1 MTDPIRLRDPRS
13 GASKALRQLIDAGRS
28 ETPGSERLRGMAGR
42 LGLTASAIPGG
53 SGPLAKGGA
62 AGLGHAGVAKL
73 GAVVLIVGAG
83 TGALA
88 LRDRTGPV
96 ANANTVV
103 ASAAVASATGT
114 AAAVPLAPPAVDVP
128 EPVASSMSVPASS
141 SIPEAPA
148 RGRSVRPATPASTL
162 PAVRRNQVASATSA
176 VPTTLG
182 APATWGSSV
191 AIAPQAP
198 AAAST
203 AGLIEDAKRA
213 LATDPSRALDLAM
226 QHERTYGGLAE
237 ERDLVIIEA
246 LLRLG
251 RKDDARPYASRFLR
265 VFPASA
271 HRVEVAAPFGFDPG
285 PQNP

>member
-42 LGLTASAIPGG
+42 LGLAASAVPGT

-73 GAVVLIVGAG
+73 GAVVLILGAG

-88 LRDRTGPV
+88 LRDRTVPI
-96 ANANTVV
+96 ASTVV
-103 ASAAVASATGT
+103 ASAAVTSERET
-114 AAAVPLAPPAVDVP
+114 ARVPPPQPPVDVP
-128 EPVASSMSVPASS
+128 EPVAPVMSAPAFPT
-141 SIPEAPA
+141 IPETLT
-148 RGRSVRPATPASTL
+148 RGRSLRPATPASTAS
-162 PAVRRNQVASATSA
+162 AVASSQATSATSA
-176 VPTTLG
+176 VPTPLG

-191 AIAPQAP
+191 AVAPQVP
-198 AAAST
+198 ADARPQ
-203 AGLIEDAKRA
+203 GLVEDAKRA

-226 QHERTYGGLAE
+226 QHERIYGGLVE

-246 LLRLG
+246 LLLLG
-251 RKDDARPYASRFLR
+251 RKDDARPYATRFLR
-265 VFPASA
+265 VFPAST

>member
-1 MTDPIRLRDPRS
+1 MADPIRLRDPRS

-28 ETPGSERLRGMAGR
+28 EAPGPDRLRGVAGR
-42 LGLTASAIPGG
+42 LGLVASAIPGA
-53 SGPLAKGGA
+53 SGPMAKGGA

-73 GAVVLIVGAG
+73 GAVVLILGAG

-88 LRDRTGPV
+88 MRDRTVPV
-96 ANANTVV
+96 ASTVV
-103 ASAAVASATGT
+103 ATAAVTSATGT
-114 AAAVPLAPPAVDVP
+114 AWISPAQPPVDVP
-128 EPVASSMSVPASS
+128 APFAPIPSAPARS
-141 SIPEAPA
+141 SIPEPLA
-148 RGRSVRPATPASTL
+148 RGKGLRPALPASTA
-162 PAVRRNQVASATSA
+162 PAVTSTQVMSATSATSA

-191 AIAPQAP
+191 AVAPQAP
-198 AAAST
+198 AAASP
-203 AGLIEDAKRA
+203 AGLVEDAKRA

-226 QHERTYGGLAE
+226 QHERTQGGLVE

-251 RKDDARPYASRFLR
+251 RADEARPRATRFLR
-265 VFPASA
+265 VFPAST
-271 HRVEVAAPFGFDPG
+271 HREEVATPFGFDPG

>member
-28 ETPGSERLRGMAGR
+28 ETPRSERLRGMAGR
-42 LGLTASAIPGG
+42 LGLAASAVPGA

-73 GAVVLIVGAG
+73 GAVVLILGAG

-96 ANANTVV
+96 ANANAVV
-103 ASAAVASATGT
+103 VSAPVVSATGT
-114 AAAVPLAPPAVDVP
+114 AAGVLPAVDVP
-128 EPVASSMSVPASS
+128 ELVAPIISAPASA
-141 SIPEAPA
+141 SIPEPPA
-148 RGRSVRPATPASTL
+148 RGRSLRPATPASAAT
-162 PAVRRNQVASATSA
+162 AVANSQATSATSA

-191 AIAPQAP
+191 AVAPLVP

-203 AGLIEDAKRA
+203 TGLIEDARRA
-213 LATDPSRALDLAM
+213 LPTDPSRALNLAM
-226 QHERTYGGLAE
+226 QHERTQGGLVE

-251 RKDDARPYASRFLR
+251 RRDDARPYATRFLR